1 VIHLL
6 LLFDVAKFPKGLAQR
21 HSPYKG
27 FRDSLKLMIR
37 RAAQSTIKFFM
48 ALMLTCIAAPALLAQ
63 TNSIGSELLRR
74 GNDVGGEF
82 MGRRVT
88 AVEIEIEGAAAS
100 PTNEMRALLVVAVG
114 QPYSPVNIN
123 DSLYKLFGSGLVSS
137 ARVEAEA
144 VGSDGVAIKFIVKPQ
159 ARVDSILFEGEPIFS
174 VNELR
179 GRLNELD
186 TGIKLTASAVS
197 RGLDDLQA
205 YYSERG
211 FKNAHLTPEV
221 RLDATGTRGTIVY
234 TITPGE
240 QAQIAKYTTSITGA
254 HISLSDSKPAIAEG
268 DPFTELAVQ
277 REIERI
283 RQAYLLQDY
292 LNVHI
297 NERITPGADNKT
309 VNVNLDIET
318 GPRIDVEM
326 LGLDKAKGLKI
337 DKDDKQKIFPFYS
350 QGGIDEFT
358 VEEGRLRLL
367 DYLQRKGY
375 FFAGVTTPD
384 VPDISTTASK
394 VSYTVEPG
402 KKYRLTQINF
412 EGISAIAATDLTS
425 QLKSKTAS
433 VIPNVGFLPT
443 FGTERGVTSN
453 EMLRQDALLITK
465 RLRELGYRHAEVEE
479 RRGID
484 PDSDKLIIT
493 FAATEGTRTYVEQV
507 GVRGNSILTSDE
519 IQKLLA
525 VKPADPLVAD
535 EVRRNSDKIL
545 SAYNAR
551 GYAVAEV
558 TAEIADLGS
567 VDKQDRVRLIYNI
580 NEGNR
585 VRIREVITR
594 GVKNTDVGRIERDFY
609 LFKKGQWLDADKT
622 LETERVLY
630 DTNAFSSVT
639 INSEQAGQTTDGIE
653 ERNVTVNIIESK
665 RNLLIY
671 GGGFQFSRSAPK
683 LPNLTFLHGL
693 RGSAQ
698 ITNTN
703 WFGKLY
709 TVSLLAR
716 VSQDEILGQ
725 ASFQNPRP
733 FGTNFPMLIS
743 LFSQRL
749 AETSFSS
756 NRYTAL
762 IQGERRLSSNMIV
775 YASYNFE
782 RISLFDLKVSEV
794 EIARNRQAIR
804 LGRIG
809 PSFVRD
815 TRDNAFEP
823 TQGTLTLGS
832 FYVASKLLGG
842 NEQYIKSTV
851 EHSRYYPL
859 NERKT
864 LVYLAAGK
872 LGFARPYGGR
882 DTLPISERFFA
893 GGSRDLRGFSFEEA
907 GPKDLVTGLPVGGN
921 SVVVINNELRFPIKG
936 ILGGAVFS
944 DVGNVFRRVRDLRP
958 GDLTVSFGVG
968 FRVKTPIGP
977 IRLDLA
983 RVILNR
989 PGDAPQLKGH
999 FSFGQTF

>member
-1 VIHLL
+1 MLL
-6 LLFDVAKFPKGLAQR
+6 MF
-21 HSPYKG
+21 S
-27 FRDSLKLMIR
+27 
-37 RAAQSTIKFFM
+37 
-48 ALMLTCIAAPALLAQ
+48 AAPLIAQQ
-63 TNSIGSELLRR
+63 TNSLGIEFIRR

-82 MGRRVT
+82 LGRRV
-88 AVEIEIEGAAAS
+88 VSVDVVIEGAADS
-100 PTNEMRALLVVAVG
+100 PTNDIKSLLAVVIG
-114 QPYSPVNIN
+114 QIFSPVNIH
-123 DSLYKLFGSGLVSS
+123 DSLYKLYSSGLIAS

-144 VGSDGVAIKFIVKPQ
+144 IGADGVAIHFIVKPQ
-159 ARVDSILFEGEPIFS
+159 ARVDSIVFEGEPIFS

-186 TGIKLTASAVS
+186 TGIKLSPSTVS

-211 FKNAHLTPEV
+211 FKNARITPEV
-221 RLDATGTRGTIVY
+221 RLDATGTRGTVVY

-240 QAQIAKYTTSITGA
+240 QAQIAKYTTNITGA
-254 HISLSDSKPAIAEG
+254 HISLSDTKPAIAEG
-268 DPFTELAVQ
+268 DSFTELAVQ

-297 NERITPGADNKT
+297 NERVTPGADNKT
-309 VNVNLDIET
+309 VNVTLDIET

-326 LGLDKAKGLKI
+326 SGLEKAKGLKI
-337 DKDDKQKIFPFYS
+337 DKTDQQKIFPFYS

-375 FFAGVTTPD
+375 FFAEVTAPD
-384 VPDISTTASK
+384 SPDISSTASK

-402 KKYRLTQINF
+402 RKFRLTEINF
-412 EGISAIAATDLTS
+412 EGISAIAHSDLTTE
-425 QLKSKTAS
+425 LKSKTAS

-453 EMLRQDALLITK
+453 EMLRQDARLITK

-484 PDSDKLIIT
+484 PDSDKLLIT
-493 FAATEGTRTYVEQV
+493 FAATEGPRTYVEQL
-507 GVRGNSILTSDE
+507 GVRGNTILTSDE
-519 IQKLLA
+519 IEKLLA
-525 VKPADPLVAD
+525 IKTTDPLVAD
-535 EVRRNSDKIL
+535 EVRRNADKIL

-567 VDKQDRVRLIYNI
+567 IEKQDRVRLNYNI
-580 NEGNR
+580 NEGSR

-594 GVKNTDVGRIERDFY
+594 GVKNTDVGRIERNFY
-609 LFKKGQWLDADKT
+609 LFKKGEWLDADKT

-639 INSEQAGQTTDGIE
+639 INSEPVGQTPDGIE

-671 GGGFQFSRSAPK
+671 GGGFQFSRNAPK
-683 LPNLTFLHGL
+683 LPNLNFLHGL

-716 VSQDEILGQ
+716 VSQDEVLGQ

-733 FGTNFPMLIS
+733 FGSNFPMLIS

-782 RISLFDLKVSEV
+782 RISLFDLKVSEA

-823 TQGTLTLGS
+823 TKGTLTLGS
-832 FYVASKLLGG
+832 FYLASKLLGG
-842 NEQYIKSTV
+842 NEQFLKFTV
-851 EHSRYYPL
+851 EHSRYFPL
-859 NERKT
+859 NERAD
-864 LVYLAAGK
+864 LIYLAAGK

-882 DTLPISERFFA
+882 DTLPLSERFFA

-907 GPKDLVTGLPVGGN
+907 GPKDTLTGLPVGGN
-921 SVVVINNELRFPIKG
+921 AVVVFNNEFRFPVKG
-936 ILGGAVFS
+936 ILGGAVFT
-944 DVGNVFRRVRDLRP
+944 DIGNVFRRVRDFKP
-958 GDLTVSFGVG
+958 IDLTVSFGVG
-968 FRVKTPIGP
+968 IRIKTPIGP
-977 IRLDLA
+977 IRLDVA
-983 RVILNR
+983 RVLLNR
-989 PGDAPQLKGH
+989 PVGAPQVKGH

>member
-1 VIHLL
+1 MKLNL
-6 LLFDVAKFPKGLAQR
+6 MKGGAEKSILGFTLAM
-21 HSPYKG
+21 
-27 FRDSLKLMIR
+27 LLMI
-37 RAAQSTIKFFM
+37 F
-48 ALMLTCIAAPALLAQ
+48 AAPSLRAQ
-63 TNSIGSELLRR
+63 TNSIGIEPIPR

-82 MGRRVT
+82 LGRRV
-88 AVEIEIEGAAAS
+88 ASVEIEIEGAAGG
-100 PTNEMRALLVVAVG
+100 TINDLKLLIAVVVG
-114 QPYSPVNIN
+114 QIYSPVNIN
-123 DSLYKLFGSGLVSS
+123 DSLYKLYGSGLVSS

-144 VGSDGVAIKFIVKPQ
+144 VGADGVAIKFIVKPQ
-159 ARVDSILFEGEPIFS
+159 ARVDSIVFEGEPIFS

-186 TGIKLTASAVS
+186 TGIKLSASAVS

-211 FKNAHLTPEV
+211 FKNARIIPEV

-234 TITPGE
+234 TITPGD
-240 QAQIAKYTTSITGA
+240 QAQIAKYTANITGA
-254 HISLSDSKPAIAEG
+254 HISLSDTKPTIAEG

-283 RQAYLLQDY
+283 RQTYLLQDY
-292 LNVHI
+292 LNVRI

-326 LGLDKAKGLKI
+326 LGLEKAKGLKV
-337 DKDDKQKIFPFYS
+337 DKEDKQKIFPFYS

-358 VEEGRLRLL
+358 VEEGRIRLL
-367 DYLQRKGY
+367 DYLQRQGY
-375 FFAGVTTPD
+375 FFAEVTTPD
-384 VPDISTTASK
+384 APDISSTASK

-402 KKYRLTQINF
+402 RKYRLTEINF
-412 EGISAIAATDLTS
+412 EGITAIAHSDLTS

-453 EMLRQDALLITK
+453 EMLRQDARLITK

-484 PDSDKLIIT
+484 PDNDKLIIT
-493 FAATEGTRTYVEQV
+493 FAATEGPRTYIEQL
-507 GVRGNSILTSDE
+507 GVRGNTILTSDE
-519 IQKLLA
+519 IQKLLPI
-525 VKPADPLVAD
+525 KTTDPLVAD
-535 EVRRNSDKIL
+535 DVRRNSDRIL
-545 SAYNAR
+545 NAYNAR

-567 VDKQDRVRLIYNI
+567 VEKQDRVRLIFNI

-609 LFKKGQWLDADKT
+609 LFKKGEWLNSDKT

-639 INSEQAGQTTDGIE
+639 INSEPAGQTPDGIE
-653 ERNVTVNIIESK
+653 ERNVTINIIESK

-762 IQGERRLSSNMIV
+762 IQGERRLSANMIV

-782 RISLFDLKVSEV
+782 RISLFDLKVSEA

-823 TQGTLTLGS
+823 TKGTLTLGS

-842 NEQYIKSTV
+842 NEQFIKSTV
-851 EHSRYYPL
+851 EHSRYFPL

-864 LVYLAAGK
+864 LIYLAAGK

-882 DTLPISERFFA
+882 DTLPLSERFFA

-907 GPKDLVTGLPVGGN
+907 GPKDPVTGLPVGGN
-921 SVVVINNELRFPIKG
+921 SVVVINNELRFPLTG
-936 ILGGAVFS
+936 ILGGAVFT
-944 DVGNVFRRVRDLRP
+944 DIGNVFRRVRDLKP
-958 GDLTVSFGVG
+958 TDLTVSFGIGV
-968 FRVKTPIGP
+968 RIKTPIGP

-983 RVILNR
+983 RVIFNR
-989 PGDAPQLKGH
+989 PAEAPRLKGH